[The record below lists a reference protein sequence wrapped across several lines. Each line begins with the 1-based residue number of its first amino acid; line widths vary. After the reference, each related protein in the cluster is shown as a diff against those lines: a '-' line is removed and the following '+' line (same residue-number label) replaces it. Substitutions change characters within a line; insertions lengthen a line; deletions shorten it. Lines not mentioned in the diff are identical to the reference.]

1 MLLPIKINLFCFRER
16 KCIMKKISKKELK
29 NILEKHKKWLMNE
42 KDGKRAN
49 LSYTDLSN
57 ADLNYAE
64 LQYADLNYAALG
76 FADLNHANLAKANLY
91 HANLQFAE
99 LRFANLAKADL
110 SNANLQFSELRFANL
125 TSADLSEANL
135 SGANLT
141 NAGLSNANLEFANLT
156 QAKLPKQIIQ
166 IGPIGSRKSYTI
178 INVDDDIITCGCWKG
193 SLEEFK
199 ARIDEVYPD
208 DGKYR
213 AQYLGVI
220 SLVESLR
227 SVENA

>member
-1 MLLPIKINLFCFRER
+1 
-16 KCIMKKISKKELK
+16 MKKISKKELK

-64 LQYADLNYAALG
+64 LQYADLNYAELG

-91 HANLQFAE
+91 HANLQF
-99 LRFANLAKADL
+99 
-110 SNANLQFSELRFANL
+110 SELRFANL
-125 TSADLSEANL
+125 TNAELSNADLS
-135 SGANLT
+135 G
-141 NAGLSNANLEFANLT
+141 ANLEFANLT
-156 QAKLPKQIIQ
+156 QAKLPKQIIR
-166 IGPIGSRKSYTI
+166 IGPIGSRKSYTV
-178 INVDDDIITCGCWKG
+178 INLGDDIITCGCWKG

-208 DGKYR
+208 GKYR
-213 AQYLGVI
+213 VQYLGVI

>member
-29 NILEKHKKWLMNE
+29 NILEKHKRWLMNE

-57 ADLNYAE
+57 ADLNHTE
-64 LQYADLNYAALG
+64 LQYAY
-76 FADLNHANLAKANLY
+76 LNHANLAKANLY
-91 HANLQFAE
+91 HANLQF
-99 LRFANLAKADL
+99 
-110 SNANLQFSELRFANL
+110 SELRFANL
-125 TSADLSEANL
+125 TNAELSNADLSGANL

-141 NAGLSNANLEFANLT
+141 NADLSNTNLQFANLT

-166 IGPIGSRKSYTI
+166 IGPIGSRKSYTV
-178 INVDDDIITCGCWKG
+178 INLGDDIITCGCWKG

-199 ARIDEVYPD
+199 IRIDEVYPD
-208 DGKYR
+208 GKYR
-213 AQYLGVI
+213 DQYLGVI

>member
-1 MLLPIKINLFCFRER
+1 MLLPIKITSFCF
-16 KCIMKKISKKELK
+16 IGGHYMKKISKKELK
-29 NILEKHKKWLMNE
+29 NILEKHKRWLMNE

-64 LQYADLNYAALG
+64 LQYADLNYAELG

-99 LRFANLAKADL
+99 LRFANLTSADL
-110 SNANLQFSELRFANL
+110 SNADLSCTGLCFSDLSN
-125 TSADLSEANL
+125 ADLNYAD
-135 SGANLT
+135 
-141 NAGLSNANLEFANLT
+141 LSNANLEFANLT

-178 INVDDDIITCGCWKG
+178 INLDDDIINCGCWKG

-208 DGKYR
+208 GKYR
-213 AQYLGVI
+213 DQYLGVI

-227 SVENA
+227 KE